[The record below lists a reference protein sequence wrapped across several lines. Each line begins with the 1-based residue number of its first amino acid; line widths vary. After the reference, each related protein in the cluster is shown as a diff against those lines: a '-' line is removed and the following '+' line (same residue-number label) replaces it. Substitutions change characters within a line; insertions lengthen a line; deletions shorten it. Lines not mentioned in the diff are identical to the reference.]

1 MTSSFDR
8 TMRRLGKITDGRT
21 PLEVAESL
29 APKHHKAPPRIRYSS
44 KHDPEAIN
52 ARWANTEISAEAKE
66 TILDPNAI
74 ETAADFKGNIE
85 NYIGTVKIPI
95 GAGGPLR
102 INGLHAQGDYY
113 VPLATTE
120 GALVASFARGMDVI
134 TAAGG
139 CSAGV
144 LAEGV
149 SRVPAFLFENVMES
163 GLFVSWVS
171 ENLEQLKS
179 EAESTTLHGKLIDIS
194 FNIEGNTVYVSFSF
208 ETGDASGQNMVTIAT
223 DAACRYALEHSPIK
237 PRRWFIEAN
246 MSGDKKATAQSFQSV
261 RGRKVM
267 AEITIPKDMLKRKLH
282 TTPEAMTDG
291 WRVGM
296 LGGVMSGTIGAQAHF
311 ANGLTALFIATGQDV
326 ATVSEAAVGVTK
338 MEITS
343 KGDLYV
349 SVTLPNLIIGTVG
362 GGTGLPSQN
371 ACLEIMGLAG
381 TGKASAF
388 AEVAAGLCLAGELSI
403 SAAVCAGQF
412 TQAHKKLAR

>member
-8 TMRRLGKITDGRT
+8 TMRLLAKITGGRT
-21 PLEVAESL
+21 PVELAESL
-29 APKHHKAPPRIRYSS
+29 APKFDKAPPRIRYSS
-44 KHDPEAIN
+44 KHTAEAIE
-52 ARWANTEISAEAKE
+52 ARWANIEISHEAKE
-66 TILDPNAI
+66 MILDARSI
-74 ETAADFKGNIE
+74 DAAGSYTGNIE

-95 GAGGPLR
+95 GVGGPLR
-102 INGLHAQGDYY
+102 VNGLHAQGDFY

-134 TAAGG
+134 TSAGG

-149 SRVPAFLFENVMES
+149 SRVPAFWFENVMES
-163 GLFVSWVS
+163 GLFVSWLTQ
-171 ENLEQLKS
+171 NLDALQR
-179 EAESTTLHGKLIDIS
+179 EAESTTSHGKLIDIS
-194 FNIEGNTVYVSFSF
+194 FNIEGNTVYVAFSY

-223 DAACRYALEHSPIK
+223 DAACRYAMEHSPIK

-267 AEITIPKDMLKRKLH
+267 AEITVPRDMVKRKLH
-282 TTPEAMTDG
+282 TSPEALTDG

-296 LGGVMSGTIGAQAHF
+296 LGGVMSGAIGSQAHF

-326 ATVSEAAVGVTK
+326 ATVSEASVGITK

-343 KGDLYV
+343 KGDLYM
-349 SVTLPNLIIGTVG
+349 SVTLPNLIVGTVG
-362 GGTGLPSQN
+362 GGTGLPSQR
-371 ACLEIMGLAG
+371 ASLELMGLVG

-388 AEVAAGLCLAGELSI
+388 AEVAAGVCLAGELSI